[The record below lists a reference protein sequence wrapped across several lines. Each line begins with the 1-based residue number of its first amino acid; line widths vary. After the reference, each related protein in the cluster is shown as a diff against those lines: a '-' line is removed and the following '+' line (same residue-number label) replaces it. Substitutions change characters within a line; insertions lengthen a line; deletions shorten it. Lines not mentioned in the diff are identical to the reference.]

1 MQVEV
6 TMISIIFI
14 VIFILISSYITGRL
28 TKHLFFK
35 NDKDNTWL
43 GFGFFTFL
51 GILQP
56 ILYLF
61 VLLSLPTKFMLI
73 AFMLL
78 PLILLIISIYLK
90 VNLYPSK
97 NDIYA
102 SIIGIIILT
111 IGLIRIQS
119 YTLGEAYFDST
130 FYLSMVNENSIKPI
144 YGRMNFYSG
153 EIHSLF
159 DQYEFSSYRYDF
171 TSFYALFSMLLKLV
185 RNLNI
190 SEVLQTPIYFYSS
203 TITFLYFFG
212 VTLYTVSKQFLNKKT
227 YTLLLVI
234 ISSFLFFKYYN
245 YAFAFIGNSYR
256 VIAISY
262 VLLLIYDFFHTKEK
276 STLLLIGILLS
287 GLIAVSSSGAF
298 ISLFILVSLI
308 VYLIFKNYDKEIITY
323 CLYAFIPTLMYLL
336 IIVYCMKVYVSVILL
351 ALIIFYYFINHKLK
365 DNEIWYKL
373 HYFTIIW

>member
-1 MQVEV
+1 MVR
-6 TMISIIFI
+6 F
-14 VIFILISSYITGRL
+14 
-28 TKHLFFK
+28 
-35 NDKDNTWL
+35 W
-43 GFGFFTFL
+43 FFTFL

-203 TITFLYFFG
+203 TITFYIFLELLYIQFQNNF
-212 VTLYTVSKQFLNKKT
+212 KQKT

-234 ISSFLFFKYYN
+234 ISSFLFLN
-245 YAFAFIGNSYR
+245 IIIMHLHLL
-256 VIAISY
+256 VIHI
-262 VLLLIYDFFHTKEK
+262 E
-276 STLLLIGILLS
+276 
-287 GLIAVSSSGAF
+287 
-298 ISLFILVSLI
+298 
-308 VYLIFKNYDKEIITY
+308 
-323 CLYAFIPTLMYLL
+323 
-336 IIVYCMKVYVSVILL
+336 
-351 ALIIFYYFINHKLK
+351 
-365 DNEIWYKL
+365 
-373 HYFTIIW
+373 